1 MFSTASQD
9 KKRLVQQDPSACLK
23 VVLFLFGGGIGVV
36 VVVVV
41 VVCTVVGGC
50 CSASSL
56 RYAAHLTVGPPEQV
70 SLVVACLLFKAF
82 LFQTAMSMTAR
93 HSLQNTFDV
102 LTAINLIVL

>member
-1 MFSTASQD
+1 M
-9 KKRLVQQDPSACLK
+9 
-23 VVLFLFGGGIGVV
+23 
-36 VVVVV
+36 
-41 VVCTVVGGC
+41 
-50 CSASSL
+50 
-56 RYAAHLTVGPPEQV
+56 TVGLPEQV